1 MLEFDW
7 STIIPSMPYLL
18 EGMWVTLK
26 IAISAI
32 VFGIAWGTALA
43 IFRLAPPPFRWISWI
58 AAAYVNT
65 FRSVPLVMVLM
76 WFYLIVPQIL
86 QKFLGLSPQTDIR
99 FISAVIAFSLFEA
112 AYYSEIIRAGLQS
125 VARGQN
131 SAALALGMTPWQS
144 MRLIILPQAFKA
156 MTPLL
161 LTQGI
166 ILFQDT
172 ALVYV
177 IGLADFFRSATNVGK
192 TSGTE
197 IEMVLFAG
205 FVYFIVCLSASLL
218 VTYLKKR
225 TTV

>member
-26 IAISAI
+26 IASCAI
-32 VFGIAWGTALA
+32 VFGILWGTALA
-43 IFRLAPPPFRWISWI
+43 IFRLAPPPFRWIRVI

-65 FRSVPLVMVLM
+65 FRSIPLVMVLL

-112 AYYSEIIRAGLQS
+112 AYYSEIIRAGLLS
-125 VARGQN
+125 VSKGQN

-144 MRLIILPQAFKA
+144 MKLIILPQAFKA

-192 TSGTE
+192 NYGTE
-197 IEMVLFAG
+197 TEMVLFAG
-205 FVYFIVCLSASLL
+205 FVYFVICLSASLL

-225 TTV
+225 TV

>member
-43 IFRLAPPPFRWISWI
+43 IFRLAPPPFRWISLL

-65 FRSVPLVMVLM
+65 FRSIPLVMVLM
-76 WFYLIVPQIL
+76 WFYLIVPQLL

-125 VARGQN
+125 IAKGQN

-144 MRLIILPQAFKA
+144 MRLVILPQAFKA

-205 FVYFIVCLSASLL
+205 FVYFIICLSASLL
-218 VTYLKKR
+218 VTYMKKR

>member
-1 MLEFDW
+1 MYEFDW
-7 STIIPSMPYLL
+7 STIIPNLPYLL
-18 EGMWVTLK
+18 EGMWVTFK
-26 IAISAI
+26 IAGSAI
-32 VFGIAWGTALA
+32 LVGIAWGTALA
-43 IFRLAPPPFRWISWI
+43 IFRLAPPKFRWISYI

-65 FRSVPLVMVLM
+65 FRSVPLFMVLL
-76 WFYLIVPQIL
+76 WFYLIVPQVL
-86 QKFLGLSPQTDIR
+86 KTYLNLSPQTDIR
-99 FISAVIAFSLFEA
+99 FISAVVAFSLFEA

-144 MRLIILPQAFKA
+144 MRLVILPQAFRA

-172 ALVYV
+172 SLVYI
-177 IGLADFFRSATNVGK
+177 IGVADFFRSASNIGK
-192 TSGTE
+192 NSGTE

-205 FVYFIVCLSASLL
+205 FVYFVICLSASML

>member
-43 IFRLAPPPFRWISWI
+43 IFRLAPPPFRWISML

-76 WFYLIVPQIL
+76 WFYLIVPQLL

>member
-26 IAISAI
+26 IAGSAI

-43 IFRLAPPPFRWISWI
+43 IFRLAPPPFRWVSML

-76 WFYLIVPQIL
+76 WFYLIVPQLL

-125 VARGQN
+125 VAKGQN

-144 MRLIILPQAFKA
+144 MRLVILPQAFKA

-197 IEMVLFAG
+197 VEMVLFAG
-205 FVYFIVCLSASLL
+205 FVYFVICLSASLL

>member
-1 MLEFDW
+1 MLELDW
-7 STIIPSMPYLL
+7 STIIPNMPYLFQ
-18 EGMWVTLK
+18 GMLVTLK
-26 IAISAI
+26 IALSAI

-43 IFRLAPPPFRWISWI
+43 IFRLAPRHLRWISWL
-58 AAAYVNT
+58 AAGYVNT

-76 WFYLIVPQIL
+76 WFYLIVPQLL
-86 QKFLGLSPQTDIR
+86 QKVFGLSPQTDIR
-99 FISAVIAFSLFEA
+99 LISAVTAFSLFEA

-125 VARGQN
+125 VAKGQN

-144 MRLIILPQAFKA
+144 MRLVILPQAFKA

-172 ALVYV
+172 SLVYV
-177 IGLADFFRSATNVGK
+177 LGLADFFCSATNVGK

-197 IEMVLFAG
+197 IEMVLFTG
-205 FVYFIVCLSASLL
+205 FVYFIICLSTSLL
-218 VTYLKKR
+218 VAYSKKR

>member
-26 IAISAI
+26 IAGCAI

-43 IFRLAPPPFRWISWI
+43 IFRLAPPPFRWVSML

-76 WFYLIVPQIL
+76 WFYLIVPQLL

-125 VARGQN
+125 VAKGQN

-144 MRLIILPQAFKA
+144 MRLVILPQAFKA

-197 IEMVLFAG
+197 VEMVLFAG
-205 FVYFIVCLSASLL
+205 FVYFVICLSASLL

>member
-7 STIIPSMPYLL
+7 GTIIPSMPYLL
-18 EGMWVTLK
+18 EGMWITLK
-26 IAISAI
+26 IASCAI
-32 VFGIAWGTALA
+32 VFGILWGTALA
-43 IFRLAPPPFRWISWI
+43 IFRLAPPPFRWISVI
-58 AAAYVNT
+58 AAAYVNI
-65 FRSVPLVMVLM
+65 FRSVPLVMVLL

-86 QKFLGLSPQTDIR
+86 QKFLGLSPQSDIR
-99 FISAVIAFSLFEA
+99 LISAVIAFSLFEA

-125 VARGQN
+125 VPKGQN

-144 MRLIILPQAFKA
+144 MKLIILPQAFKA

-177 IGLADFFRSATNVGK
+177 IGLADFFRSATNIGK
-192 TSGTE
+192 NYGTE
-197 IEMVLFAG
+197 TEMVLFAG
-205 FVYFIVCLSASLL
+205 FVYFVICLSASLL

-225 TTV
+225 TV

>member
-125 VARGQN
+125 VACGQN

>member
-26 IAISAI
+26 IASCAI
-32 VFGIAWGTALA
+32 VFGILWGTALA
-43 IFRLAPPPFRWISWI
+43 IFRLAPPPFGWIRVI

-65 FRSVPLVMVLM
+65 FRSVPLVMVLL

-125 VARGQN
+125 VSKGQN

-144 MRLIILPQAFKA
+144 MKLIILPQAFKA

-192 TSGTE
+192 NYGTE
-197 IEMVLFAG
+197 TEMVLFAG
-205 FVYFIVCLSASLL
+205 FVYFVICLSASLL

-225 TTV
+225 TV